1 MAGRARRVG
10 TVRSV
15 RTPDPRHRVTVVVM
29 TRDRR
34 ESLARTLTELTR
46 TEPTRT
52 ELTRTATGSDR
63 PRGGLPPV
71 VVVDNGSADGTPDL
85 VADRFPAVRLVTLP
99 SNAGAMARNVGVALA
114 DTPYVA
120 FSDDDSWWAPG
131 ALTRAA
137 DLLDA
142 APRLGV
148 LVAQVRLPA
157 DGTAPGDGTDSAV
170 DPASVKAG
178 LALLGHEPDLPGPSV
193 AGFPAC
199 AAVVRR
205 SAFLAAGGFSPV
217 LGFGGEEE
225 LLSLDLAAAG
235 WGQAYAGDVVAVH
248 APDSARDDA
257 DARWA
262 LQQRNSALTAWLRL
276 PTSTAVRATG
286 NLGLAA
292 LRDRTARPALWG
304 LVRRLPRALGGR
316 RQVPTAVADA
326 HARAGRPVT

>member
-1 MAGRARRVG
+1 MLAASAASIGSAACYAVCAVLQHREAGRV
-10 TVRSV
+10 
-15 RTPDPRHRVTVVVM
+15 
-29 TRDRR
+29 
-34 ESLARTLTELTR
+34 E
-46 TEPTRT
+46 
-52 ELTRTATGSDR
+52 
-63 PRGGLPPV
+63 
-71 VVVDNGSADGTPDL
+71 
-85 VADRFPAVRLVTLP
+85 
-99 SNAGAMARNVGVALA
+99 AGGVALL
-114 DTPYVA
+114 
-120 FSDDDSWWAPG
+120 W
-131 ALTRAA
+131 R
-137 DLLDA
+137 LLHR
-142 APRLGV
+142 P
-148 LVAQVRLPA
+148 
-157 DGTAPGDGTDSAV
+157 
-170 DPASVKAG
+170 
-178 LALLGHEPDLPGPSV
+178 
-193 AGFPAC
+193 
-199 AAVVRR
+199 
-205 SAFLAAGGFSPV
+205 AFLAAGGFSPV

-248 APDSARDDA
+248 APNSARDDA